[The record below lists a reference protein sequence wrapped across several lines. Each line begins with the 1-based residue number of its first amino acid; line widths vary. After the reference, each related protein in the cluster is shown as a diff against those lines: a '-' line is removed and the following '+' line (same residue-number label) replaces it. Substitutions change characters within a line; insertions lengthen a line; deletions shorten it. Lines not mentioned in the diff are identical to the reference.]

1 MVGLF
6 GRLLGRGA
14 KTGAGDALS
23 AGGKF
28 FGKNAKLLDDIALNP
43 SMVKGLKWTKGG
55 NKDDLLA
62 ELVVKMDSKVLSKMS
77 TYQGRLNKAAGK
89 VDNGSYANL
98 VTRQGEEVSTY
109 SAKVIEDL
117 GLPARHAGDLKSTMN
132 NMMGEMWENGTKA
145 NAKAQI
151 GATDNIVAK
160 VAKGSDEAIPIVSAG
175 AGAKAPSMFGKIV
188 NGGLTVGKGAAKR
201 PITSLVVLAGIGY
214 VIGWEIPLD
223 IIGGI
228 VRTLENIGFLPSGTM
243 NGLVAMWGRLRN
255 IITVVIFSGLI
266 YITYKVSS
274 AVFGVAKVAKDVVDT
289 ATDIVPDGEP
299 TGA

>member
-28 FGKNAKLLDDIALNP
+28 FAKNPGLVDDIILNP
-43 SMVKGLKWTKGG
+43 SMIKGLKWTKGG
-55 NKDDLLA
+55 NKADLLA
-62 ELVVKMDSKVLSKMS
+62 ELTTKMDSQVLGKMS
-77 TYQGRLNKAAGK
+77 TYQGRLTKAAGK

-98 VTRQGEEVSTY
+98 VIRQGEEVSTY
-109 SAKVIEDL
+109 SAKVIDDL
-117 GLPARHAGDLKSTMN
+117 GLPARYTKDLKGTMN
-132 NMMGEMWENGTKA
+132 NMMSEMWENGTKA

-151 GATDNIVAK
+151 GAVDNVVAK
-160 VAKGSDEAIPIVSAG
+160 VVRGGDDAIPIVSTAKG
-175 AGAKAPSMFGKIV
+175 AGSSMLSKIV
-188 NGGLTVGKGAAKR
+188 NGSVTFGKGAAKR

-214 VIGWEIPLD
+214 VIGWELPFD

-228 VRTLENIGFLPSGTM
+228 VRTLETLGFLPSGTS
-243 NGLVAMWGRLRN
+243 NGLIAMWGRLRN
-255 IITVVIFSGLI
+255 IITIVFCCGAI
-266 YITYKVSS
+266 YVTYKVSS
-274 AVFGVAKVAKDVVDT
+274 ALFGVAKVAKDVVDT